1 MGVVRCD
8 NEVVTAPLRHRPLLY
23 RQVGRVVNA
32 MVHHRRARHEAWFL
46 PLLAGILILGVASQ
60 TALGGSGTRGLGEPR
75 ASASAGLPAL
85 TGHPSA
91 VGITVVVSINPS
103 SVTTGT
109 SASFQ
114 ASVSGGTPPYTY
126 TWTGLPSGCNS
137 NGAASFSCSLSQTGS
152 YNVQVSVQDSTGA
165 MASNSQLLSVTQ
177 SQSGGNHNGGGGG
190 NNSSAFQ
197 LLPSGFLSILLVG
210 VLLFYVLL
218 ALIAGGVIAIAVVLA
233 RRLPKPDRRTPTA
246 ATATAKAVGESPCPA
261 CGATVP
267 TTSRFCGACGKP
279 IAGR

>member
-1 MGVVRCD
+1 MTWV
-8 NEVVTAPLRHRPLLY
+8 
-23 RQVGRVVNA
+23 
-32 MVHHRRARHEAWFL
+32 L
-46 PLLAGILILGVASQ
+46 PLLLGILVLGVASQ
-60 TALGGSGTRGLGEPR
+60 TALGGPGSARLGEPT
-75 ASASAGLPAL
+75 AMAAAAFPAL
-85 TGHPSA
+85 AGHPGA
-91 VGITVVVSINPS
+91 AGITVVVSINPS
-103 SVTTGT
+103 SVTAGT

-126 TWTGLPSGCNS
+126 TWSGLPSGCNS
-137 NGAASFSCSLSQTGS
+137 NGAASFSCSLSETGS

-165 MASNSQLLSVTQ
+165 MASNSQFLSVTQ
-177 SQSGGNHNGGGGG
+177 SQSGGNHNGGGGS

-197 LLPSGFLSILLVG
+197 LLPAGFLSVILIG

-233 RRLPKPDRRTPTA
+233 RRLPKPNRSAPVAGTTA
-246 ATATAKAVGESPCPA
+246 MNAVSGSPCPA